1 MSNTVRIVGNAG
13 FVVTKVLQLNQVFK
27 SGNIVSSISMP
38 DQNSILVTSDQN
50 SYILSVDKT
59 SRMNDLLV
67 VGIKER
73 IEALSLVDEEK
84 RVCLAIGQ
92 EGTSLKVG
100 TLQGP
105 DFGRKFK

>member
-1 MSNTVRIVGNAG
+1 
-13 FVVTKVLQLNQVFK
+13 
-27 SGNIVSSISMP
+27 MP

-50 SYILSVDKT
+50 SYLLSVDKT

-67 VGIKER
+67 VGMKER
-73 IEALSLVDEEK
+73 VEALSLVDDEK
-84 RVCLAIGQ
+84 RVCLAIGE
-92 EGTSLKVG
+92 EGVSLKIG